1 MYDIK
6 KFQLGRNRYGTL
18 FFSSKNGIQT
28 KFYVIT
34 HLNEEYKPSFIVD
47 IDKKINKCSNKDM
60 SLFS

>member
-18 FFSSKNGIQT
+18 FFSKKGIQA
-28 KFYVIT
+28 KFYVIAQ
-34 HLNEEYKPSFIVD
+34 LNEEYKPSFIVD